1 MMNTELIKKYDMLPQ
16 GCKVLCAVSGGADS
30 MCLLHWLYS
39 QAERLNIT
47 VCAAHFEHGLRG
59 EESLRDCRFVED
71 FCREHGIELAVEH
84 GDVNRFAAVHG
95 MSTEE
100 AARELRYDFLRRA
113 AARFGCD
120 RIATAHNA
128 GDNAETMLFNLARG
142 TGGAG
147 LRGIPPV
154 RGEIV
159 RPLLGVTRRE
169 IEAYLAENGISHVED
184 STNGSDDYSRNL
196 IRHHASP
203 VLREINLGFETAML
217 RTAELLRE
225 DEDCLNGLAADFISA
240 NLTGGSLPLDGIN
253 ALPAAIA
260 SRVMRRMCPKTLN
273 AVHVD
278 ALLALCKGEGLG
290 YADVPGLRVRRE
302 QGRLW
307 FGGETAAEMP
317 ERELI
322 PGETLYIPE
331 AGVKIISTLTN
342 YTQEINSPLKTYC
355 FKCENICG
363 TIVCAARRS
372 GDRMRPRGRGC
383 AKKLKSLFLEAGM
396 TSRERDTAVVLR
408 DEKGIM
414 AVLGLAVDER
424 FTPKIGDKI
433 LRIEIETGDNKS
445 ICRETLKEC

>member
-1 MMNTELIKKYDMLPQ
+1 
-16 GCKVLCAVSGGADS
+16 
-30 MCLLHWLYS
+30 
-39 QAERLNIT
+39 
-47 VCAAHFEHGLRG
+47 
-59 EESLRDCRFVED
+59 
-71 FCREHGIELAVEH
+71 
-84 GDVNRFAAVHG
+84 
-95 MSTEE
+95 
-100 AARELRYDFLRRA
+100 
-113 AARFGCD
+113 
-120 RIATAHNA
+120 
-128 GDNAETMLFNLARG
+128 
-142 TGGAG
+142 
-147 LRGIPPV
+147 
-154 RGEIV
+154 
-159 RPLLGVTRRE
+159 
-169 IEAYLAENGISHVED
+169 
-184 STNGSDDYSRNL
+184 
-196 IRHHASP
+196 
-203 VLREINLGFETAML
+203 ML

-260 SRVMRRMCPKTLN
+260 SRVMRRMCPKTLS

-363 TIVCAARRS
+363 TIVCTARRS

-383 AKKLKSLFLEAGM
+383 AKKLKNLFLEAGM

>member
-1 MMNTELIKKYDMLPQ
+1 
-16 GCKVLCAVSGGADS
+16 
-30 MCLLHWLYS
+30 
-39 QAERLNIT
+39 
-47 VCAAHFEHGLRG
+47 
-59 EESLRDCRFVED
+59 
-71 FCREHGIELAVEH
+71 
-84 GDVNRFAAVHG
+84 
-95 MSTEE
+95 
-100 AARELRYDFLRRA
+100 
-113 AARFGCD
+113 
-120 RIATAHNA
+120 
-128 GDNAETMLFNLARG
+128 
-142 TGGAG
+142 
-147 LRGIPPV
+147 
-154 RGEIV
+154 
-159 RPLLGVTRRE
+159 
-169 IEAYLAENGISHVED
+169 
-184 STNGSDDYSRNL
+184 
-196 IRHHASP
+196 
-203 VLREINLGFETAML
+203 
-217 RTAELLRE
+217 
-225 DEDCLNGLAADFISA
+225 
-240 NLTGGSLPLDGIN
+240 
-253 ALPAAIA
+253 
-260 SRVMRRMCPKTLN
+260 MRRMCPKTLS

-363 TIVCAARRS
+363 TIVS
-372 GDRMRPRGRGC
+372 SYIISIFNDRMRPRGRGC